1 MEIRQFEYF
10 AAIVR
15 EGGISRA
22 ARRLHI
28 SQPALSKQIQA
39 LEHELGVELLIRVP
53 EGVRPT
59 DAGRRLSEMS
69 DYLLTYIDEIGPS
82 VREAVTDLRGVV
94 NVGISPSL
102 MPELAQVLTVEFAQ
116 LHPEVELHLT
126 EGLPMFLCEWLDMGR
141 LDIGI
146 FTRWAP
152 DSDMPRLEFDDLA
165 LDELLLVGAPGSFEP
180 GLEFIDSTDLRSIP
194 LALTPGFRHVLT
206 ADSTVVESDAEQT
219 LGIEIDSL
227 QMVKTLVLRGEYC
240 SALPYTYVRDDLE
253 KGALHGVSLRPAVHR
268 ELVAAT
274 RAGRRKAG
282 AVNAVIQSVRAR
294 LTELAD
300 R

>member
-69 DYLLTYIDEIGPS
+69 DYLLRYIDEIGPS

-102 MPELAQVLTVEFAQ
+102 MPELAQILTVGFARI
-116 LHPEVELHLT
+116 HPALELHLT

-141 LDIGI
+141 LDVGI

-152 DSDMPRLEFDDLA
+152 DVDMPRLEFDDLA
-165 LDELLLVGAPGSFEP
+165 LDELLFVGAPGSFEP
-180 GLEFIDSTDLRSIP
+180 GLKFIDSANLRSIP
-194 LALTPGFRHVLT
+194 LALTPGFRNLVRM
-206 ADSTVVESDAEQT
+206 VVEGDTEQT

-227 QMVKTLVLRGEYC
+227 HMMRTLVLRGEYC

-253 KGALHGVSLRPAVHR
+253 KGALHGVSFRPAVHR

-274 RAGRRKAG
+274 RAGRRKTG
-282 AVNAVIQSVRAR
+282 AVDAVIESVRAR